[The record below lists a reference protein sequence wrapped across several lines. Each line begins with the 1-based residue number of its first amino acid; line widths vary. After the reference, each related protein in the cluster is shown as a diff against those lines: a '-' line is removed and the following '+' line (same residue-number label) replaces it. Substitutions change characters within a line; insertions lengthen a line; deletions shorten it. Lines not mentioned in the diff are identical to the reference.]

1 MIKAGRRKQFRLEH
15 GQGLVEY
22 ALILV
27 LVAVVTIVI
36 VGLLGEQI
44 QVIFCDIVLSLGDSA
59 PEIEACEAPRVVCS
73 GASNGQV
80 FNGGVPLEGIVTDNN
95 GPESIQRVEFY
106 VDGNLRQTEYIY
118 HYCLAGTDD
127 PCPPRSLSSGTHT
140 LEIKAYDTDGYE
152 GTCSVTV
159 TVN

>member
-1 MIKAGRRKQFRLEH
+1 VFKAGRRKRTRFEK

-27 LVAVVTIVI
+27 LVAVVAII
-36 VGLLGEQI
+36 ILGLLGEQV
-44 QVIFCDIVLSLGDSA
+44 QSIFCDIVLTFGDSA

-80 FNGGVPLEGIVTDNN
+80 FNGGVPLEGVVTDNN
-95 GPESIQRVEFY
+95 GPESIARVEFY
-106 VDGNLRQTEYIY
+106 VDGHLTQTEYVF
-118 HYCLAGTDD
+118 HYCLVGMDE
-127 PCPPRSLSSGTHT
+127 PCTARSLSPGTHT
-140 LEIKAYDTDGYE
+140 LEIKAYDVDGYE